1 MAEDLL
7 QIRVTAD
14 FKEAEGAFLRLAKVA
29 TAFEKDIRGVS
40 ATLSKEFNR
49 IEGSAK
55 LFGDYT
61 NVVKDKMDAL
71 RKSMNSLL
79 TMGVQPLN
87 PAIQKL
93 KEQYNQ
99 LRASIEPVNLS
110 IEKNTAAT
118 KAAKAA
124 NDAAAGSLN
133 KGSRQWTNLALVV
146 QDLPYGFRGIQ
157 NNLPALLGG
166 IAGVGGAAYL
176 AFSVIISG
184 LTMWDEYNR
193 KINAS
198 TKKLKEEQDAYA
210 ESLKSAAASGYSE
223 VASIKALL
231 DVAADHKVSM
241 SDRLI
246 AVGKLQKEYPSYF
259 GNLSKEAILNG
270 QVAEATFNVATA
282 ILAKARAKAVEEKI
296 GKLSAQ
302 QLADEEERLR
312 LQVVNEKLTNQRFEL
327 NKLIKN
333 ESTDIV
339 AIGADIRLGDQEDA
353 ATKIQ
358 IRNLTAE
365 ILANNEQISKLNV
378 SANDSLNEQQ
388 RLQYKLNDLTKT
400 GIKLEQEKVGVKK
413 EKKVKEDPNYYTKI
427 IEQEQKTFTDSLD
440 NELKYADDNNTKKVE
455 ILQRYTSELNYWH
468 ELGFI
473 QESYYLNKAADLHKQ
488 LYDTKKAI
496 AEQDS
501 KEQNTINERNLQNSL
516 DALKIQ
522 SDVETK
528 ILLKGGKSSAAERI
542 KILEDY
548 KNKLYDLASIGGYTA
563 AQFDKIDDAIL
574 RVDAAIAGSKDKL
587 KDYKANMVDVT
598 NSLNTIIRETL
609 SKLAVSLGESIGNML
624 SKGGGIS
631 DVINGFLGVL
641 ADGLIQVGQLAIATG
656 FAIEGIK
663 KALESLNPVVAVAA
677 GIALVALGTYVKGRL
692 SESSKSMS
700 GGGGAKAFANG
711 GIISGP
717 TMGLMGEYPGA
728 KSNPEVVAPLD
739 KLKGMMD
746 GGGGNFVLRGSDLVL
761 ALNRSETSLNLRR
774 GS

>member
-79 TMGVQPLN
+79 TLGVQPLN
-87 PAIQKL
+87 PAILKL
-93 KEQYNQ
+93 KEQYNL
-99 LRASIEPVNLS
+99 LRASIAPANLAL
-110 IEKNTAAT
+110 EKNTAAT
-118 KAAKAA
+118 NAATIA
-124 NDAAAGSLN
+124 NNAAAGSLN

-166 IAGVGGAAYL
+166 IAGIGGAAYL

-184 LTMWDEYNR
+184 LTFWDEYNR
-193 KINAS
+193 KVAAS
-198 TKKLKEEQDAYA
+198 TKKIKEEQDEYA
-210 ESLKSAAASGYSE
+210 ESIKSATANAYSE

-231 DVAADHKVSM
+231 DVAADQKISM

-259 GNLSKEAILNG
+259 GNLNKEAILNG
-270 QVAEATFNVATA
+270 QVAQATFNVATA

-302 QLADEEERLR
+302 QLADEEEMLR
-312 LQVVNEKLTNQRFEL
+312 LQIVNEKLTNERYEL

-339 AIGADIRLGDQEDA
+339 AIGADIRLGDEESA

-358 IRNLTAE
+358 IRNITAE
-365 ILANNEQISKLNV
+365 ILKNSQEISKLNV
-378 SANDSLNEQQ
+378 SANEGLKEQD
-388 RLQYKLNDLTKT
+388 RLQFKLNDLTKT
-400 GIKLEQEKVGVKK
+400 GIKLGQEKAKVTKD
-413 EKKVKEDPNYYTKI
+413 KKVEDDPAYYTKI

-440 NELKYADDNNTKKVE
+440 NELKYADDNSTKKVE

-473 QESYYLNKAADLHKQ
+473 QESFYLNKAADLHKQ
-488 LYDTKKAI
+488 LYDTRKSI

-501 KEQNTINERNLQNSL
+501 REQKIISDRNLQNSL
-516 DALKIQ
+516 EALKIE
-522 SDVETK
+522 SDV
-528 ILLKGGKSSAAERI
+528 AI
-542 KILEDY
+542 KIANASGKGTAADRIAILENY

-563 AQFDKIDDAIL
+563 EQFDKIEDALI
-574 RVDAAIAGSKDKL
+574 RVDAAIEGSQDKV
-587 KDYKANMVDVT
+587 KSFTVT
-598 NSLNTIIRETL
+598 WTDTINNINSVIMDFINN
-609 SKLAVSLGESIGNML
+609 SMYALGESIGKALAGEN
-624 SKGGGIS
+624 I
-631 DVINGFLGVL
+631 DVINVFGTLL
-641 ADGLIQVGQLAIATG
+641 ADALTQIGKQLIALATASLFAWALLSSNNPITAAGALVAGIA
-656 FAIEGIK
+656 
-663 KALESLNPVVAVAA
+663 AVAA
-677 GIALVALGTYVKGRL
+677 GSYLKSRL
-692 SESSKSMS
+692 EQDRSTK
-700 GGGGAKAFANG
+700 KFANG
-711 GIISGP
+711 GIVSGP
-717 TMGLMGEYPGA
+717 TMGLIGEYPGA

-739 KLKGMMD
+739 KLKDMLGGN
-746 GGGGNFVLRGSDLVL
+746 GGGSFVLRGSDLVL

>member
-1 MAEDLL
+1 MAEEN
-7 QIRVTAD
+7 IVIKIKAD
-14 FKEAEGAFLRLAKVA
+14 IGITKEV
-29 TAFEKDIRGVS
+29 
-40 ATLSKEFNR
+40 
-49 IEGSAK
+49 
-55 LFGDYT
+55 
-61 NVVKDKMDAL
+61 
-71 RKSMNSLL
+71 
-79 TMGVQPLN
+79 
-87 PAIQKL
+87 
-93 KEQYNQ
+93 
-99 LRASIEPVNLS
+99 
-110 IEKNTAAT
+110 IEKITKALEGMGKTATIVSGNVKITNKNLEDTNKILGQVAQTAKKTTAAI
-118 KAAKAA
+118 
-124 NDAAAGSLN
+124 DATGNSVKKSN
-133 KGSRQWTNLALVV
+133 QQFMNLALVI

-166 IAGVGGAAYL
+166 LAGVGGAAYL
-176 AFSVIISG
+176 AFSAIIAG
-184 LTMWDEYNR
+184 LTIWDEHNR
-193 KINAS
+193 KVAAS
-198 TKKLKEEQDAYA
+198 TKKIKEEQDEYA
-210 ESLKSAAASGYSE
+210 ESLKNATANGYSE

-231 DVAADHKVSM
+231 DVAADQKVSM

-246 AVGKLQKEYPSYF
+246 AVGQLQKEYPSYF

-312 LQVVNEKLTNQRFEL
+312 LQVVNEKLTNERFQL

-333 ESTDIV
+333 ESTDIYS
-339 AIGADIRLGDQEDA
+339 IGADIRLGDEENA

-358 IRNLTAE
+358 IRNITAE
-365 ILANNEQISKLNV
+365 ILANNQQISKLNV
-378 SANDSLNEQQ
+378 SANDSVKEQQ
-388 RLQYKLNDLTKT
+388 RLQYNLNDLTKT
-400 GIKLEQEKVGVKK
+400 GIKLEQEKAKVTK
-413 EKKVKEDPNYYTKI
+413 EKKVKEDPSYYTKI
-427 IEQEQKTFTDSLD
+427 IEQEQRVFTDSLD
-440 NELKYADDNNTKKVE
+440 NQLKYADDNNNKKVA
-455 ILQRYTSELNYWH
+455 ILQKYTSDLNYWH

-473 QESYYLNKAADLHKQ
+473 QESFYVNKAADLHKQ

-501 KEQNTINERNLQNSL
+501 REQKVIADRNLQNSL
-516 DALKIQ
+516 AALKIQ

-528 ILLKGGKSSAAERI
+528 ILLKGGKSNAANRI

-548 KNKLYDLASIGGYTA
+548 KNKLYDLASVGGYTA
-563 AQFDKIDDAIL
+563 EQFDKIDDALI
-574 RVDAAIAGSKDKL
+574 RVDAAIAGSADTL
-587 KDYKANMVDVT
+587 KSFKVSMVDVT
-598 NSLNTIIRETL
+598 NSLNTIINDVL
-609 SKLAVSLGESIGNML
+609 AKLAVSLGESIGNML

-663 KALESLNPVVAVAA
+663 KALESLNPVVAIAA

-692 SESSKSMS
+692 SESAKSMS
-700 GGGGAKAFANG
+700 GGGAKAFANG

-728 KSNPEVVAPLD
+728 RTNPEVVAPLD
-739 KLKGMMD
+739 KLKDMIGGN
-746 GGGGNFVLRGSDLVL
+746 GGGSFVLRGTDLVL